1 MRFFLGVLAF
11 LAFDL
16 VSKYSAVQYLQKPVV
31 LIDNFLTLQ
40 LSYNEQLA
48 FSIPFPKLA
57 IIVLSLA
64 LLGGLGIYFYYSLPL
79 DKLNFWAG
87 VLIFAGAIANLIERV
102 VFGKVVD
109 FIDFSFWP
117 SFNFADFFICIG
129 AFLLLF
135 SSFKKDKKSG
145 II

>member
-1 MRFFLGVLAF
+1 MRFFLGVLVF

-79 DKLNFWAG
+79 SKLDFWAG
-87 VLIFAGAIANLIERV
+87 ILIFAGAIANLIERV
-102 VFGKVVD
+102 VFGKVID